1 MRARFTFLVALPLSL
16 PQLASSATYTL
27 TKTWA
32 GNDFLSSDWVWYT
45 GHDLSNGCV
54 NYVTKTV
61 AEQEGLVQSVSCCGS
76 SFSVPV
82 GLNKHQHRARC
93 FSCVLIIFAPSAPY
107 LGETAS
113 ESALRNHGTTPYSYS
128 TSSTCLQAAP
138 PRRPFGR

>member
-45 GHDLSNGCV
+45 GHDLSSGRV

-61 AEQEGLVQSVSCCGS
+61 AEQEDLVQSASCCES
-76 SFSVPV
+76 SFFVPV
-82 GLNKHQHRARC
+82 D
-93 FSCVLIIFAPSAPY
+93 
-107 LGETAS
+107 
-113 ESALRNHGTTPYSYS
+113 
-128 TSSTCLQAAP
+128 
-138 PRRPFGR
+138 